1 MSTVAIT
8 FADELRARGDDALA
22 SIFKLRPDLVSPVP
36 NDFSALAA
44 RATSTP
50 SLVRAL
56 DSINMWHY
64 QIIEAAC
71 ALPEPFKKSEIVAV
85 TSEETAFALDHLW
98 QMGLLYK
105 EGNNYRTPTNLKML
119 IGDEPAG
126 LGPIA
131 VKKFDFSILKE
142 IPKASEEVLAKL
154 TWGPPRGQ
162 IGNIKKPGNAIGWLL
177 DNGVLV
183 ALDSN
188 TVALPR
194 DVAIK
199 LRGGKIHK
207 DMVSKA
213 PNLIGKE
220 VVQKQIDLAA
230 IANISTILRWC
241 EELLHNLSDEPPTA
255 LRTGG
260 LGVRDLKKIAEHLGI
275 DETCAGFVAE
285 LCYLGGLL
293 VIDSDDQILPTSA
306 FDIWLTKSAEERW
319 YSLVVLWL
327 DTSRV
332 SGLIGKNSDKN
343 VAPLGPELDRAGAS
357 LIRRS
362 TLKVLNDNPQLT
374 PDVKSLQE
382 IVKWINPQRANNDY
396 VEWTLREA
404 EWLGITGQGALSTFG
419 SNLLNEKEVLE
430 IESAL
435 PKPVDH
441 ILIQADNSAVAPG
454 PLTPELASEMGT
466 IADIESRG
474 GATVYRFSDSSIRRG
489 LDHGKTGDQ
498 IKTFLSKISK
508 TPMPQPLEYLI
519 TDIAKRHGRLR
530 VGSAHTYIRCEDED
544 LVQQILHDKKCEH
557 LRLRKIAPQV
567 LVTDFELAE
576 VIGELRE
583 FGYLPAA
590 ENSGGVLLS
599 QPNLRRSKSRPKP
612 PRIISEF
619 TAPKDAIVT
628 AAVKTIRAG
637 ERSKKVESIIPG
649 TSSNETLALINQY
662 INEGKSLIISYADNN
677 GGVSNRIIEPISIS
691 LGTLTARDETSD
703 EILQFRIPRINGV
716 APSLTK
722 SENKADLDL

>member
-8 FADELRARGDDALA
+8 FADELRARADDALA

-131 VKKFDFSILKE
+131 VKKFDLSILKE

-207 DMVSKA
+207 EMVSKA

-220 VVQKQIDLAA
+220 VVQKQINLAA

-332 SGLIGKNSDKN
+332 SGLIGKISDKN

-362 TLKVLNDNPQLT
+362 TLKVLNNNPQLT
-374 PDVKSLQE
+374 PDIKSLQE

-530 VGSAHTYIRCEDED
+530 VGSAHTYIRCEDEG

-637 ERSKKVESIIPG
+637 ERSKKVEPIIPG

>member
-207 DMVSKA
+207 EMVSKA

-530 VGSAHTYIRCEDED
+530 VGSAHTYIRCEDEG

>member
-8 FADELRARGDDALA
+8 FADELRARSDDDLA
-22 SIFKLRPDLVSPVP
+22 TIFKLRPDLVTPVP

-44 RATSTP
+44 RASSTP

-56 DSINMWHY
+56 DSLNLWHY
-64 QIIEAAC
+64 QIVEAAC
-71 ALPEPFKKSEIVAV
+71 ALPEPFKKSELVAV

-105 EGNNYRTPTNLKML
+105 EGNNYRTPTNLKLL

-126 LGPIA
+126 LGPIS
-131 VKKFDFSILKE
+131 VKKFDFATLKQ
-142 IPKASEEVLAKL
+142 IPKASQEVLAKL

-162 IGNIKKPGNAIGWLL
+162 IANIKKPGNAIGWLL
-177 DNGVLV
+177 ENNVLV
-183 ALDSN
+183 AIDSH

-194 DVAIK
+194 EIAIK

-207 DMVSKA
+207 EMRSTAASLK
-213 PNLIGKE
+213 GKK
-220 VVQKQIDLAA
+220 VDQKQVDLAA
-230 IANISTILRWC
+230 VANISTILRWC

-260 LGVRDLKKIAEHLGI
+260 LGVRDLKRIAEHLGV

-285 LCYLGGLL
+285 LCYLGGL
-293 VIDSDDQILPTSA
+293 VVVDSDDQILPTSA
-306 FDIWLTKSAEERW
+306 FDIWLAKSAEERW
-319 YSLVVLWL
+319 FSLVVLWL
-327 DTSRV
+327 DTSRA
-332 SGLIGKNSDKN
+332 SGLIGKDGDKN
-343 VAPLGPELDRAGAS
+343 IAPLGPELDRAGVS
-357 LIRRS
+357 LIRRT
-362 TLKVLNDNPQLT
+362 TLKVLQDNPQISPEIT
-374 PDVKSLQE
+374 SMQE
-382 IVKWINPQRANNDY
+382 IIKWCNPQRANNEF
-396 VEWTLREA
+396 VEWNLREA
-404 EWLGITGQGALSTFG
+404 EWLGITGQGVISTFG
-419 SNLLNEKEVLE
+419 LNLLTEKEDLG
-430 IESAL
+430 IQSAL

-474 GATVYRFSDSSIRRG
+474 GATVYRFSEGSIRRG

-519 TDIAKRHGRLR
+519 VDVAKRHGRLR
-530 VGSAHTYIRCEDED
+530 VGSAHSYIRCEDEG

-567 LVTDFELAE
+567 LVTEFELTE

-583 FGYLPAA
+583 YGYLPAA
-590 ENSGGVLLS
+590 ENAGGVLLS
-599 QPNLRRSKSRPKP
+599 QPNLRRAKSRPKP

-619 TAPKDAIVT
+619 SAPKDAIVLS
-628 AAVKTIRAG
+628 AVKTIRAG
-637 ERSKKVESIIPG
+637 ERSRKVEPIVAG

-662 INEGKSLIISYADNN
+662 ISEGKTLMISYADNN
-677 GGVSNRIIEPISIS
+677 GGVSNRIIDPISIS
-691 LGTLTARDETSD
+691 LGTLTARDEASD
-703 EILQFRIPRINGV
+703 EIVQFRIPRINGV
-716 APSLTK
+716 APAVTVSG
-722 SENKADLDL
+722 NKADLDL

>member
-8 FADELRARGDDALA
+8 FADELRARADDALA

-362 TLKVLNDNPQLT
+362 TLKVLNDNPKLT

-530 VGSAHTYIRCEDED
+530 VGSAHTYIRCEDEG

-637 ERSKKVESIIPG
+637 ERSKKVEPIIPG

>member
-8 FADELRARGDDALA
+8 FADELRARADDALA

-207 DMVSKA
+207 EMVSKA

-241 EELLHNLSDEPPTA
+241 EELLHNLSDEPPMA

-275 DETCAGFVAE
+275 DESCAGFVAE

-530 VGSAHTYIRCEDED
+530 VGSAHTYIRCEDEG

-637 ERSKKVESIIPG
+637 ERSKKVEPIIPG

>member
-85 TSEETAFALDHLW
+85 TSEETAFALDRLW

-162 IGNIKKPGNAIGWLL
+162 IGNIKKPGKAIGWLL

-530 VGSAHTYIRCEDED
+530 VGSAHTYIRCEDEG

-637 ERSKKVESIIPG
+637 ERSKKVEPIIPG

>member
-1 MSTVAIT
+1 
-8 FADELRARGDDALA
+8 
-22 SIFKLRPDLVSPVP
+22 
-36 NDFSALAA
+36 
-44 RATSTP
+44 
-50 SLVRAL
+50 
-56 DSINMWHY
+56 
-64 QIIEAAC
+64 
-71 ALPEPFKKSEIVAV
+71 V

-207 DMVSKA
+207 EMVSKA

-530 VGSAHTYIRCEDED
+530 VGSAHTYIRCEDEG

-637 ERSKKVESIIPG
+637 ERSKKVEPIIPG

>member
-1 MSTVAIT
+1 MSSVAIT
-8 FADELRARGDDALA
+8 FADELRARADDALA

-142 IPKASEEVLAKL
+142 IPKVSEEVLAKL

-419 SNLLNEKEVLE
+419 SNLLSEKEELE

-508 TPMPQPLEYLI
+508 TPMPQPLDYLI

-530 VGSAHTYIRCEDED
+530 VGSAHTYIRCEDEG

-637 ERSKKVESIIPG
+637 ERSKKVEPIIPG

>member
-8 FADELRARGDDALA
+8 FADELRARADDALA

-56 DSINMWHY
+56 DSINLWHY

-71 ALPEPFKKSEIVAV
+71 ALPEPFKKSEIIAV

-207 DMVSKA
+207 EIVSKA

-332 SGLIGKNSDKN
+332 SGLIGKISDKN

-362 TLKVLNDNPQLT
+362 TLKVLQENPRLT
-374 PDVKSLQE
+374 PEIKSMQE

-508 TPMPQPLEYLI
+508 TPMPQPLEYFI
-519 TDIAKRHGRLR
+519 ADIEKRHGRLR
-530 VGSAHTYIRCEDED
+530 VGSAHTYIRCEDEG

>member
-8 FADELRARGDDALA
+8 FADELRARADDALA

-142 IPKASEEVLAKL
+142 IPKVSEEVLAKL

-530 VGSAHTYIRCEDED
+530 VGSAHTYIRCEDEG

-567 LVTDFELAE
+567 LVTDFDLAE

>member
-8 FADELRARGDDALA
+8 FADELRARADDALA

-241 EELLHNLSDEPPTA
+241 EELLHNLSDEPPMA

-530 VGSAHTYIRCEDED
+530 VGSAHTYIRCEDEG

-637 ERSKKVESIIPG
+637 ERSKKVEPIIPG

>member
-142 IPKASEEVLAKL
+142 IPKVSEEVLAKL

-362 TLKVLNDNPQLT
+362 TLKVLNDSPQLT

-530 VGSAHTYIRCEDED
+530 VGSAHTYIRCEDEG

-637 ERSKKVESIIPG
+637 ERSKKVEPIIPG

>member
-8 FADELRARGDDALA
+8 FADELRARTDDALA

-207 DMVSKA
+207 EMVSKA

-241 EELLHNLSDEPPTA
+241 EELLHNLSDEPPMA

-332 SGLIGKNSDKN
+332 SGLIGKISDKN

-362 TLKVLNDNPQLT
+362 TLKVLNDNPQLM

-508 TPMPQPLEYLI
+508 TPMPQPLDYLI

-530 VGSAHTYIRCEDED
+530 VGSAHTYIRCEDEG

>member
-8 FADELRARGDDALA
+8 FADELRARADDALA

-85 TSEETAFALDHLW
+85 TSEETAFALDYLW

-207 DMVSKA
+207 EMVSKDSI
-213 PNLIGKE
+213 LIGKE

-332 SGLIGKNSDKN
+332 SGLIGKISDKN

-530 VGSAHTYIRCEDED
+530 VGSAHTYIRCEDEG

-637 ERSKKVESIIPG
+637 ERSKKVEPIIPG

>member
-8 FADELRARGDDALA
+8 FADELRARADDALA

-131 VKKFDFSILKE
+131 VKKFDLSILKE

-207 DMVSKA
+207 EMVSKA

-220 VVQKQIDLAA
+220 LVQKQIDLAA

-530 VGSAHTYIRCEDED
+530 VGSAHTYIRCEDEG

-637 ERSKKVESIIPG
+637 ERSKKVEPIIPG